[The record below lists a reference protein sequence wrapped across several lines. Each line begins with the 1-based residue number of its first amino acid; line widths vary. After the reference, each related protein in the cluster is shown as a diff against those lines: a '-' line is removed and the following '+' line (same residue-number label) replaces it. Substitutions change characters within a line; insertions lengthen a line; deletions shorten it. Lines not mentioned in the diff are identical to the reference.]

1 MELQANKQAVF
12 GPHLR
17 LLGMAV
23 LWGASWPAGRVIA
36 QNMPPLAGACLRF
49 VLAALVLLPW
59 MYYAGGFAQ
68 LKNWSTQRW
77 LGMVAAGATGVF
89 GYAAFFLSGLQYLPA
104 GKAALVIT
112 LNPVVTL
119 ALVALRLPETL
130 SHRNPQALQPRALVG
145 TWLHVLRNPTFWAF
159 SLQTTA
165 TYGGLFTFL
174 ASSSF
179 VYIDV
184 LGLTRTMYGWVMA
197 SACVAYFGGTFVCR
211 ALLARF
217 GRTPKADLHETL
229 LTMGMEDG
237 AQYLIREYALP
248 LDRNGYLDVMRE
260 VIAQLYEKV
269 ELKPGVRDTLARL
282 RAEGARM
289 CVCTNT
295 WSSQCRTVLTRL
307 GIDEYFDFYI
317 EARGAMSKSSPA
329 PFMEALH
336 RLGGTSPA
344 GCAVCEDA
352 IYAAQTA
359 HDAGFYLV
367 GIQDVSSAAD
377 APALRRVCDQF
388 LPDWTALDWAQV

>member
-1 MELQANKQAVF
+1 MHCKQWIFDMDGTLTDSMV
-12 GPHLR
+12 
-17 LLGMAV
+17 V
-23 LWGASWPAGRVIA
+23 VWEGA
-36 QNMPPLAGACLRF
+36 
-49 VLAALVLLPW
+49 
-59 MYYAGGFAQ
+59 
-68 LKNWSTQRW
+68 
-77 LGMVAAGATGVF
+77 
-89 GYAAFFLSGLQYLPA
+89 
-104 GKAALVIT
+104 
-112 LNPVVTL
+112 
-119 ALVALRLPETL
+119 PE
-130 SHRNPQALQPRALVG
+130 
-145 TWLHVLRNPTFWAF
+145 
-159 SLQTTA
+159 
-165 TYGGLFTFL
+165 
-174 ASSSF
+174 
-179 VYIDV
+179 
-184 LGLTRTMYGWVMA
+184 
-197 SACVAYFGGTFVCR
+197 

-289 CVCTNT
+289 CVCSNT
-295 WSSQCRTVLTRL
+295 WSSQCRAVLTRL

-352 IYAAQTA
+352 IYAPDCPRCRLLSGGHSGRLQCRRCPCSAPGMRPVP
-359 HDAGFYLV
+359 AGLDRAGLGAGVIFP
-367 GIQDVSSAAD
+367 SAV
-377 APALRRVCDQF
+377 L
-388 LPDWTALDWAQV
+388 L